1 MSIPGSITQVLVTLV
16 LVIPGF
22 VFQIVRIRMHG
33 RTPADEE
40 ITTRILTAIAVSAIF
55 ALLYVVILG
64 SALTDSEDLQV
75 QARLHPRSWALL
87 GLFAAFVVPAVAACV
102 YSWARQSEWWERR
115 DNRLTRL
122 FDRLTR
128 IDPRP
133 TAWDVAFNNLDECFI
148 RVRTRDGTWYAGWF
162 GGRSY
167 ASSYPDPHSLFV
179 EVAIDVDKNGKLG
192 VPIEGST
199 GAIID
204 CSNAD
209 WIELL
214 VSPEQDESGIMVSTE
229 VPS

>member
-1 MSIPGSITQVLVTLV
+1 MSIPDSITQVLVTLV

-33 RTPADEE
+33 RSPADEE
-40 ITTRILTAIAVSAIF
+40 ITTRILTAIAISTIF
-55 ALLYVVILG
+55 ALVYVGVIG
-64 SALTDSEDLQV
+64 SDLTNSGDLQV
-75 QARLHPRSWALL
+75 QARLHPRRWAIL
-87 GLFAAFVVPAVAACV
+87 GLLAAFVVPAVVACA
-102 YSWARQSEWWERR
+102 YSWARQREWWAGR
-115 DNRLTRL
+115 DSRFTRL

-133 TAWDVAFNNLDECFI
+133 TAWDVAFNNLSECFV

-167 ASSYPDPHSLFV
+167 ASSYPDPHTLFV
-179 EVAIDVDKNGKLG
+179 EVAIDIDENGKLG
-192 VPIEGST
+192 APIEGST
-199 GAIID
+199 GAVID

-214 VSPEQDESGIMVSTE
+214 VSPEQVESGTMVGTE
-229 VPS
+229 VPQ